1 MTHSGAT
8 QFVEA
13 ARTRLRARVK
23 GPRAGWRQAAE
34 TVWGPLLTLAAL
46 ILIDLIART
55 GTPILYPF
63 PILLLTVV
71 ISAYLGGFRT
81 ALISA
86 VLTVLYGVHF
96 FAEPGLPLRYQP
108 GGAYSLLVVGLV
120 APGIAVLVSRLRSA
134 AERGRQAELSR
145 AEAEALDRRVSFLS
159 QASATL
165 ASSLDYDVT
174 FRELARIVVPTLGDW
189 CFIHA
194 IDDRATLR
202 FVAGAHRDPARDLL
216 VRVLCEH
223 GDRRLPFGM
232 PAKTELEPVEVTE
245 KLLRSLA
252 HDDEH
257 RKLYQALRPTWI
269 LQVPLRAKGR
279 LAGIITLGMSREY
292 ARAFDDQDIRYA
304 RELGERSGLAVGA
317 GQVFHE
323 AREADRR
330 YRLLFDANP
339 QPMWMF
345 DAETLEFLAVND
357 AAIRHY
363 GYSRGEFLA
372 MNIMDIHPDEDAP
385 GLPMAVQPGRRQDA
399 AFTRH
404 QRRDGTV
411 MDVEL
416 VSHELQMD
424 GRRTRLVLAT
434 DISERARTSAAL
446 HHSEEQLRQA
456 QRLDAVGRLADGVAH
471 DFNNILTTIRGFG
484 EILFR
489 QMAED
494 DPRRSDAD
502 QIRKAADRGVLLT
515 GQLLTFGQR
524 QVPNPRQLDLHQVIR
539 SMEGLIRRLLGEDI
553 QLDLRLLPGATT
565 VRMDPGHLDQL
576 LVNIILNA
584 RDAMPQGG
592 ILTVETAERQ
602 IGAGAR
608 SRRVRPGPY
617 VLLAIRDTGAGMDGE
632 ARTNLLEPFDPADPR
647 QQRAGLALSIVHGI
661 VRQNGGVVRVSS
673 EPGQGTTV
681 KVYLPQ
687 AEPDEIEAES
697 PGTLQGD
704 ETVLVVE
711 DEDGV
716 RELVRQILVEH
727 GHAVLTARHGRDALL
742 LAKRYE
748 RPIDLLVTD
757 VVMPEMGGGELVER
771 LTDLRPDLKVLY
783 ISGYTNDEVVR
794 RGVHGAETHFLHKPF
809 TSEGLMRRVRE
820 ALQDEAPATI

>member
-8 QFVEA
+8 QLVEA
-13 ARTRLRARVK
+13 ARTRLRARVMDS
-23 GPRAGWRQAAE
+23 GAGWRQAAE

-46 ILIDLIART
+46 ILMDQLARH
-55 GTPILYPF
+55 GMPVLYPF
-63 PILLLTVV
+63 PLLLLTVV
-71 ISAYLGGFRT
+71 VSASLGGFRT

-108 GGAYSLLVVGLV
+108 SGAYSLLVVGLV
-120 APGIAVLVSRLRSA
+120 APGVAVLVSRLRAA
-134 AERGRQAELSR
+134 AERGRQAELGR

-159 QASATL
+159 QVSSTLSA
-165 ASSLDYDVT
+165 SLDYDFT

-194 IDDRATLR
+194 IDDQGRLR

-232 PAKTELEPVEVTE
+232 PAKSALEPVEVTE
-245 KLLRSLA
+245 ELLRSVA

-257 RKLYQALRPTWI
+257 RKLYRALRPAWV
-269 LQVPLRAKGR
+269 LQVPLSANGR

-292 ARAFDDQDIRYA
+292 ARTFDEQDVRYA
-304 RELGERSGLAVGA
+304 RELGERAGLAVGA

-330 YRLLFDANP
+330 YHLLFDAHP
-339 QPMWMF
+339 QPMWVF

-357 AAIRHY
+357 AAVRHY
-363 GYSRGEFLA
+363 GYSREEFLA

-385 GLPMAVQPGRRQDA
+385 RLPMAVQPGRRQDA

-404 QRRDGTV
+404 QRRDGTM

-416 VSHELQMD
+416 VSHELEMD

-434 DISERARTSAAL
+434 DISERARTRAAL
-446 HHSEEQLRQA
+446 HDSEEQLRQA

-484 EILFR
+484 DMLFR

-494 DPRRSDAD
+494 DPRRAEAD

-539 SMEGLIRRLLGEDI
+539 SMEGLIRRLLGADI
-553 QLDLRLLPGATT
+553 QLELRLLPGVTM
-565 VRMDPGHLDQL
+565 VRMDPGHLEQL

-608 SRRVRPGPY
+608 ARRVRPGPY
-617 VLLAIRDTGAGMDGE
+617 VLLAIQDTGPGVDSE
-632 ARTNLLEPFDPADPR
+632 ARTQLFEPFGTADPR
-647 QQRAGLALSIVHGI
+647 QLRAGLGLSIAYGI

-681 KVYLPQ
+681 KVYLPR
-687 AEPDEIEAES
+687 AEPDETEAES
-697 PGTLQGD
+697 PGVLQGH

-716 RELVRQILVEH
+716 RELVRKILVEH
-727 GHAVLTARHGRDALL
+727 GHAVLTARHGRDALR
-742 LAKRYE
+742 LAERYE

-783 ISGYTNDEVVR
+783 ISGYTDDEVLR
-794 RGVHGAETHFLHKPF
+794 RGVPGAEAHFLHKPF
-809 TSEGLMRRVRE
+809 TSEALMRRVRE
-820 ALQDEAPATI
+820 VLQDEAPATT

>member
-8 QFVEA
+8 QVIEA
-13 ARTRLRARVK
+13 ARTRLRARMK

-46 ILIDLIART
+46 ILIDLIARA
-55 GTPILYPF
+55 GMPILYPF

-71 ISAYLGGFRT
+71 VSASLGGLRT

-86 VLTVLYGVHF
+86 VLTVLYAVHF

-108 GGAYSLLVVGLV
+108 SGAYSLLVVGLV
-120 APGIAVLVSRLRSA
+120 APGIAVLVSRLRLA
-134 AERGRQAELSR
+134 AERGRQAALGR

-159 QASATL
+159 QASSTL
-165 ASSLDYDVT
+165 ASSLDYEVT

-189 CFIHA
+189 CFIHG
-194 IDDRATLR
+194 IDDRGTLR
-202 FVAGAHRDPARDLL
+202 FLAGAHRDPARDLL

-232 PAKTELEPVEVTE
+232 PAKAELEPVEVTE
-245 KLLRSLA
+245 ELLRSVA
-252 HDDEH
+252 HDGEH
-257 RKLYQALRPTWI
+257 RKLYLALRPTWV
-269 LQVPLRAKGR
+269 LQVPLRAHGR
-279 LAGIITLGMSREY
+279 LAGVITLGMSREY
-292 ARAFDDQDIRYA
+292 ARAFDEQDIRYA

-317 GQVFHE
+317 GRVFHE

-339 QPMWMF
+339 QPMWVF

-357 AAIRHY
+357 AAVRHY
-363 GYSRGEFLA
+363 GYSREEFLA
-372 MNIMDIHPDEDAP
+372 MNIMDLHPDEETP
-385 GLPMAVQPGRRQDA
+385 GLPMAVQPGQRQDA

-411 MDVEL
+411 MDMEL
-416 VSHELQMD
+416 VSHELEMD

-434 DISERARTSAAL
+434 DISERARTRAAL
-446 HHSEEQLRQA
+446 HQSEEQLRQA

-484 EILFR
+484 DMLFR

-494 DPRRSDAD
+494 DPRRAEAD

-524 QVPNPRQLDLHQVIR
+524 QVPNPRRLDLHQVIH
-539 SMEGLIRRLLGEDI
+539 SMEGLIRRLLGADI
-553 QLDLRLLPGATT
+553 QLDLRLLPGAATL
-565 VRMDPGHLDQL
+565 RMDPGHLDQL

-592 ILTVETAERQ
+592 ILTIETVERQ

-608 SRRVRPGPY
+608 ARRVRPGPY
-617 VLLAIRDTGAGMDGE
+617 VLLAIRDTGTGMDGE
-632 ARTNLLEPFDPADPR
+632 TRTHLFEPFHTADPR
-647 QQRAGLALSIVHGI
+647 RQRAGLGLSIVYGI

-681 KVYLPQ
+681 KVYLPK
-687 AEPDEIEAES
+687 AEPEEIGAES
-697 PGTLQGD
+697 PDALQGN

-716 RELVRQILVEH
+716 RELVRKILVEH
-727 GHAVLTARHGRDALL
+727 GHAVLTARHGRDALG
-742 LAKRYE
+742 LAERYE

-794 RGVHGAETHFLHKPF
+794 RGVPRADTHFLHKPF